1 MEEATYDTWPD
12 NTKTNQKQ
20 GKEDVHVSSTAIGNL
35 FGDLKDPDVLPS
47 HNKGLS
53 SSWIRALSMADTI
66 SLPPLIS
73 HHEQQWKFI
82 PCFQVCVGAS

>member
-53 SSWIRALSMADTI
+53 SS
-66 SLPPLIS
+66 
-73 HHEQQWKFI
+73 
-82 PCFQVCVGAS
+82 